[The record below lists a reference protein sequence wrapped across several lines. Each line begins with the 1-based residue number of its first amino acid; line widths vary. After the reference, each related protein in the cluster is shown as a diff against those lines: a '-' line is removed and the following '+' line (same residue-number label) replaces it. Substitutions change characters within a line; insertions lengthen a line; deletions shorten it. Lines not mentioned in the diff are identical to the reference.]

1 MPLSQDPSIVAEKM
15 LKDRL
20 TAVKKQAEDHA
31 VQLKQN
37 GFDLLKK
44 HENNSGNNI
53 ALKKEESSIVDTID
67 TVRMNMNSMW
77 CMILS
82 LFLNSV
88 GSHFF
93 TCSSSAVK

>member
-44 HENNSGNNI
+44 HENNSGNNNCFE
-53 ALKKEESSIVDTID
+53 KRRKFH
-67 TVRMNMNSMW
+67 
-77 CMILS
+77 C
-82 LFLNSV
+82 
-88 GSHFF
+88 
-93 TCSSSAVK
+93 